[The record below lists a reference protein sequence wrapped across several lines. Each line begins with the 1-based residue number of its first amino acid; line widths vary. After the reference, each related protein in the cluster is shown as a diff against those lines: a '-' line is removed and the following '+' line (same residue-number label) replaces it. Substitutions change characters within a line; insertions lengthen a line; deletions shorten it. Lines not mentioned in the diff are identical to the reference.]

1 MATSSSREDPAFAD
15 FRRAF
20 DRVFQPAKPSRRFGG
35 PSNRHQGFSDDHD
48 GVQWN
53 AGVDRERGVVTV
65 GVNLEG
71 MEYQGWPIA
80 RFIESERAA
89 PRLPAFARSYEHA
102 GAAEVWFSRDAWQF
116 ASRFD
121 ILEQHFGPEPPLALS
136 RLSEDLWRM
145 MLNEAYDCLDSHKG
159 HRGRAR
165 QMVTLSTG
173 QREMTVSPHLKVK
186 MVVRDSVDLNGLDA
200 DFRAAREKLES
211 VGQLVRRQC
220 GA

>member
-1 MATSSSREDPAFAD
+1 MAKSRGEPDPVFLD

-20 DRVFQPAKPSRRFGG
+20 DAVFQPTKPSRMFG
-35 PSNRHQGFSDDHD
+35 SARRRHQGFSDDHD

-80 RFIESERAA
+80 RFVEAERAA
-89 PRLPAFARSYEHA
+89 PRLPAFARGYVHA
-102 GAAEVWFSRDAWQF
+102 ADAELWFSRDAWQF

-121 ILEQHFGPEPPLALS
+121 ILEQHFGPEPPLRLADLS
-136 RLSEDLWRM
+136 DDVWST
-145 MLNEAYDCLDSHKG
+145 MLAAAYACLDPANG
-159 HRGRAR
+159 HRSRAR
-165 QMVTLSTG
+165 QTVTLSSG
-173 QREMTVSPHLKVK
+173 RREMTVSPHLQVK
-186 MVVRDSVDLNGLDA
+186 MLVRGSVDLDGLDA
-200 DFRAAREKLES
+200 AFRAAKQKLEP
-211 VGQLVRRQC
+211 VRELVRRQS

>member
-1 MATSSSREDPAFAD
+1 MAKSRGQVDPAFAD

-20 DRVFQPAKPSRRFGG
+20 DRVFQPTRPSRMFGSPRG
-35 PSNRHQGFSDDHD
+35 RYQGFSDDHD

-80 RFIESERAA
+80 HFIETERAA

-102 GAAEVWFSRDAWQF
+102 AGAEVWFSRDAWQF

-121 ILEQHFGPEPPLALS
+121 ILEQHFGPEPPLKLAD
-136 RLSEDLWRM
+136 LSEDLWRT
-145 MLNEAYDCLDSHKG
+145 MLAAAYDCLNPANG

-165 QMVTLSTG
+165 QVVTLSSG
-173 QREMTVSPHLKVK
+173 RREMTVSPHLQVK
-186 MVVRDSVDLNGLDA
+186 MVVRGSVELDGLDGA
-200 DFRAAREKLES
+200 FGAVKEKLEP
-211 VGQLVRRQC
+211 VRELVRRQC
-220 GA
+220 G